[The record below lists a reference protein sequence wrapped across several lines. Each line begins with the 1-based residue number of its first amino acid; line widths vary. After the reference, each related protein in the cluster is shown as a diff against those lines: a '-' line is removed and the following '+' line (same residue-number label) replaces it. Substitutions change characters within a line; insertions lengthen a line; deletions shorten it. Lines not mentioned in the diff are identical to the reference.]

1 MNSIQELVQE
11 VQRLMRSRAFSTP
24 IIFSPVGDQLYLD
37 PAVLK
42 AASSRKLEKVEAR
55 LRSSKYN
62 LFN

>member
-1 MNSIQELVQE
+1 MKFDTRARAGSAETY
-11 VQRLMRSRAFSTP
+11 AFSTP